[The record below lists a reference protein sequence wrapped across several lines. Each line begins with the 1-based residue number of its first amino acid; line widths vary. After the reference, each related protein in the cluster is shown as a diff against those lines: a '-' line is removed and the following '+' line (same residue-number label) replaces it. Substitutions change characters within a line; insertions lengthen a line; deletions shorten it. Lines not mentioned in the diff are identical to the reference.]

1 MIQTAFMDARSL
13 TDNLKN
19 LRMLVYNKAE
29 ILPIERSYA
38 KLTLRR
44 VKTDVRK
51 IRDYLNS
58 SKQPRKAFLLSQM
71 KKPREF
77 PDQLTLSTLPST
89 ELLVKNK

>member
-29 ILPIERSYA
+29 ILSIERSYA

-44 VKTDVRK
+44 VK
-51 IRDYLNS
+51 
-58 SKQPRKAFLLSQM
+58 QM
-71 KKPREF
+71 
-77 PDQLTLSTLPST
+77 
-89 ELLVKNK
+89 

>member
-44 VKTDVRK
+44 VK
-51 IRDYLNS
+51 
-58 SKQPRKAFLLSQM
+58 QM
-71 KKPREF
+71 
-77 PDQLTLSTLPST
+77 
-89 ELLVKNK
+89 